1 MSVPLYKKAV
11 LNYDFV
17 GANNR
22 SNYFEGWYLKCTL
35 KDKTIALIPS
45 LHVEK
50 GLMTGHLQ
58 WIVSQGDRLFS
69 GSQSYSNEETIL
81 SSNPFYLRLGENGF
95 SETGFNV
102 NEENLIISAQ
112 FQEITPYPKNI
123 MGPFSIFKNLPCIHG
138 LQAIDGRVDF
148 TTENPFFNGSFSSS
162 FYCEKDRG
170 TTFPERYIWLHSDF
184 SKEKA
189 SIFFTIALIPLGP
202 IKFDGYIAN
211 LNIDGVNETFTTYD
225 FSQVLISQNSKGQEL
240 ISISNRK
247 KAIEI
252 TLTQGKVESLI
263 SPREG
268 SMVDTV
274 EESMDSKIEMMV
286 TDKRTGEVKN
296 FKSNRC
302 SYEISGWFKPN
313 PKS

>member
-81 SSNPFYLRLGENGF
+81 SSNPFYLRLGENSF

-112 FQEITPYPKNI
+112 FQEITPYPKVSWDHLVSLRI
-123 MGPFSIFKNLPCIHG
+123 YLVSMGYRLLMVGLILPQRIHFSTEASVALFIVKKTEGRPSQNAISGCTAIFQKKKL
-138 LQAIDGRVDF
+138 R
-148 TTENPFFNGSFSSS
+148 FSSLL
-162 FYCEKDRG
+162 
-170 TTFPERYIWLHSDF
+170 P
-184 SKEKA
+184 
-189 SIFFTIALIPLGP
+189 
-202 IKFDGYIAN
+202 
-211 LNIDGVNETFTTYD
+211 
-225 FSQVLISQNSKGQEL
+225 
-240 ISISNRK
+240 
-247 KAIEI
+247 
-252 TLTQGKVESLI
+252 
-263 SPREG
+263 
-268 SMVDTV
+268 
-274 EESMDSKIEMMV
+274 
-286 TDKRTGEVKN
+286 
-296 FKSNRC
+296 
-302 SYEISGWFKPN
+302 
-313 PKS
+313 